1 MTYYNIPL
9 SEYICQDYFKN
20 KNVIDQLQF
29 NIYSIYMALSDRM
42 RTIIGECGLKQKEF
56 AKSINVTDSYISKVL
71 RDESGMSNSTAM
83 LIEQLYGYSKNW
95 IMTGQEPKMLAV
107 SERNLSVLQKRI
119 IFDVERMNEE
129 ELKALFAFIE
139 SLKKINV
146 RTSSKKPKTR

>member
-1 MTYYNIPL
+1 
-9 SEYICQDYFKN
+9 
-20 KNVIDQLQF
+20 
-29 NIYSIYMALSDRM
+29 MALSDRM
-42 RTIIGECGLKQKEF
+42 RIIIDECGLKQKEF

-107 SERNLSVLQKRI
+107 SGRNLSVLQKRI

-139 SLKKINV
+139 SLKKVNM
-146 RTSSKKPKTR
+146 RPSPKKPKTR